1 MLIMNA
7 YEVTKTS
14 SSRNTLRI
22 VFFLL
27 AVSLCSARP
36 LIGQKNPAEIS
47 IYKRAFLFS
56 TKDGIEAGQA
66 MKDAGEAGTGA
77 KDVKNATLHL
87 SRAFRVDVR
96 RRHRW
101 RKMPE
106 NYQVPNPHAE
116 ESRQTLERTH
126 FQRTRGAWAGDPSIK
141 LMCLQKKIHKST
153 KTPIAPKPSELK
165 PISTEEVKGGQ
176 LQDGKENV
184 ESFKG
189 DQSRTDQYKGQKSQA
204 EQSKRAQFKSSQL
217 KAIKEPSAPIS
228 DIQGESKSAKTLG

>member
-1 MLIMNA
+1 MNA

-14 SSRNTLRI
+14 SSNIR
-22 VFFLL
+22 FE
-27 AVSLCSARP
+27 SYCSS
-36 LIGQKNPAEIS
+36 GH
-47 IYKRAFLFS
+47 
-56 TKDGIEAGQA
+56 GIEAGQA

-77 KDVKNATLHL
+77 KDVKNALTLHPN
-87 SRAFRVDVR
+87 RAFRVDVR

-126 FQRTRGAWAGDPSIK
+126 FQRTRGAWDRRSFNQAHVPS
-141 LMCLQKKIHKST
+141 KKNHKST

-228 DIQGESKSAKTLG
+228 DIQGESKSAKRVRELWAKSADKPTKYQSGVLTERKPNDLGGN